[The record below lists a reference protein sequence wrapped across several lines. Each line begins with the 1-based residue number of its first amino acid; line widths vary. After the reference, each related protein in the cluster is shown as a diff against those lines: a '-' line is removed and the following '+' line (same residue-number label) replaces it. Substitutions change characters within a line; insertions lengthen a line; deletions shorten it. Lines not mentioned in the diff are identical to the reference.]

1 MSEYLDASIIVK
13 WFKEGEEYRD
23 EALKLQDRVINF
35 DTEFVM
41 SYYGL
46 LEVVRSLVKANFPRD
61 KIEDSFQSIRDLY
74 DIGAL
79 KPVGIDKVL
88 YLSKD
93 IEIGINLYASDA
105 LHVATAI
112 YHGCNIL
119 WSAGKHHTKDKTK
132 NFLKKFNIISRH
144 IKEVHL

>member
-1 MSEYLDASIIVK
+1 MSEYLDASVIVK

-46 LEVVRSLVKANFPRD
+46 LEVVRSLVKASFPRD

-88 YLSKD
+88 YLAKEHRDRDQSLCWRCSTC
-93 IEIGINLYASDA
+93 GYRNLS
-105 LHVATAI
+105 
-112 YHGCNIL
+112 
-119 WSAGKHHTKDKTK
+119 
-132 NFLKKFNIISRH
+132 
-144 IKEVHL
+144 